1 MATRRIAALV
11 NAALA
16 CGMSAVATGA
26 CAQGFPS
33 KPIRIIVGAS
43 AGGGIDIVS
52 RTLAPKMSEQLGQ
65 TVIVDNRPGAG
76 TTIGGEVTAKSAP
89 DGHTVF
95 MASTSFSVSAALYR
109 KLTYD
114 PVRELT
120 GVMLVA
126 SGPLVLV
133 VHPSVP
139 AKNIKELVA
148 LAKARPGK
156 MTFASGGTGTS
167 LHLAGELFKAGAG
180 IDMVHVPYKGGAPAA
195 VDLMGGQVDM
205 LFDVMLA
212 LLPHIKAGKVRALAV
227 TSAARSNQLPQL
239 PTIAESGFPG
249 FDVAGWFGILAPA
262 ATPKNVVDTIHA
274 AARYALEAPDVKSR
288 LSSLGADPVGSSP
301 NVFTTSF
308 RAEVARWR
316 KVIDTVGIPTQ

>member
-1 MATRRIAALV
+1 MTAKPVVLV
-11 NAALA
+11 LLL
-16 CGMSAVATGA
+16 ATGSISA
-26 CAQGFPS
+26 PEVRAQSFPI
-33 KPIRIIVGAS
+33 KPVRIVVGAS

-52 RTLAPKMSEQLGQ
+52 RTLGPKMSERLGQ
-65 TVIVDNRPGAG
+65 QVIVDNRPGAG

-89 DGHTVF
+89 DGHTIF

-109 KLTYD
+109 KLAYD
-114 PVRELT
+114 PVRDLT
-120 GVMLVA
+120 GVMLIA

-139 AKNIKELVA
+139 AKSVKELVA

-156 MTFASGGTGTS
+156 MTFASGGTGSS
-167 LHLAGELFKAGAG
+167 LHLAGELFKARAG

-212 LLPHIKAGKVRALAV
+212 VLPHIKAGKVRAIAV
-227 TSAARSNQLPQL
+227 TSAARSGQLPQL

-249 FDVAGWFGILAPA
+249 FDVAGWFGLLAPA
-262 ATPKNVVDTIHA
+262 ATPKNVIGALHA
-274 AARYALEAPDVKSR
+274 AALNALENREVRSR
-288 LSSLGADPVGSSP
+288 LTGLGADPVGSSP
-301 NVFTTSF
+301 EAFTSSF
-308 RAEVARWR
+308 RGEVARWR
-316 KVIDTVGIPTQ
+316 KVIDAIGIATQ